1 MDDCHL
7 SRSVGPVLVSPGSRH
22 FSAWRRPFNVL
33 TRHGSGRG
41 SCRLHR
47 VFSAGCVLLRP
58 RFGAAP
64 LPRVSARAGIVLP
77 LVRCSARARI
87 AAVLRSPNNL
97 VAVCTLTALC
107 RPSDRRF
114 ATGAGPWSGDLV
126 VRPLVFDCRLATRPL
141 RLVPPC
147 SPQCAFVAASLTASP
162 PCRRPGRLFGRPLS
176 TRPPCFSPPRL
187 VDPWRSISPV
197 PVVLRHS
204 SVSLGRALSRVLP
217 RSRRASRLLPCPR
230 MLPVGFFAVS
240 GLFSRSA
247 CTSVLVPSESCQPHG
262 LLSRSPA
269 PARGSALASCRACS
283 RSRTASCVVHC
294 RRRLGA
300 AAVVFRWFRFLSPS
314 RVVPALLNCLDSFA
328 AVEAAFV
335 LSPRTAS
342 TSQPWLLLLP
352 PTAALSLF
360 PCSGCSLDRSSGF
373 PGGRFDRAPL
383 RHLGFIRRLLA
394 LRVLRPAAVR
404 SVLLGGALG
413 VPPRARF
420 SAVRRVRFGGP
431 VPRLL
436 QPRYRVP
443 VVSSPWL
450 SRGSAPPSS
459 CGGSFGVVTVVA
471 LFPALRILAIR
482 RCCRDPTGVN
492 LRVDPDV
499 CTFPRCTSFTG
510 TRFACQFGQLLRFLH
525 YVHVHALERARLFAF
540 PQGKMLGE
548 RAPTGGRS
556 PF

>member
-1 MDDCHL
+1 M
-7 SRSVGPVLVSPGSRH
+7 GPAAAPAACIA
-22 FSAWRRPFNVL
+22 FSL
-33 TRHGSGRG
+33 Q
-41 SCRLHR
+41 
-47 VFSAGCVLLRP
+47 GCVLLRP

-77 LVRCSARARI
+77 VVRCSARARV
-87 AAVLRSPNNL
+87 AAVFRSPNNL

-107 RPSDRRF
+107 RPSGRRF
-114 ATGAGPWSGDLV
+114 ATGAGPSPGDLV
-126 VRPLVFDCRLATRPL
+126 VRPLVFAYRLATCPL
-141 RLVPPC
+141 RVLPAC
-147 SPQCAFVAASLTASP
+147 SPQCVFVAASLTASP
-162 PCRRPGRLFGRPLS
+162 RRRRPGRLFGRPS
-176 TRPPCFSPPRL
+176 TRPPWFSPLRP
-187 VDPWRSISPV
+187 VDLWRSTSPF
-197 PVVLRHS
+197 PFVLWHS
-204 SVSLGRALSRVLP
+204 SVPVGRLFSRVLL
-217 RSRRASRLLPCPR
+217 RSRRASRLFPCHR
-230 MLPVGFFAVS
+230 MLRLGFFAVS

-247 CTSVLVPSESCQPHG
+247 CTSVLVPSESCRPHG
-262 LLSRSPA
+262 LLSRSTARARGRA
-269 PARGSALASCRACS
+269 PASSRVCS
-283 RSRTASCVVHC
+283 RSRAASCVVHC

-300 AAVVFRWFRFLSPS
+300 AAVVFRWFRFLSSS

-335 LSPRTAS
+335 LSPR
-342 TSQPWLLLLP
+342 LLLP
-352 PTAALSLF
+352 LSL
-360 PCSGCSLDRSSGF
+360 GCSSCRRRRHFRFSVFGVF
-373 PGGRFDRAPL
+373 PRPLVGIPGRRFDRASL

-443 VVSSPWL
+443 VVSSPWF

-459 CGGSFGVVTVVA
+459 CRGSFGVVTVVA

-499 CTFPRCTSFTG
+499 CTCTTC
-510 TRFACQFGQLLRFLH
+510 TPC
-525 YVHVHALERARLFAF
+525 
-540 PQGKMLGE
+540 
-548 RAPTGGRS
+548 TCT
-556 PF
+556 